1 MGKRS
6 GRARADDR
14 ARAPKSSEVRR
25 RHRGK
30 VSVDKMVG
38 IANIA
43 KALGGVHGPA
53 AQVGSC
59 SPYLDTQAGS
69 SSRSLDCVTTLEL
82 MHTYIKCS
90 II

>member
-1 MGKRS
+1 M
-6 GRARADDR
+6 
-14 ARAPKSSEVRR
+14 PESSEVRR

-38 IANIA
+38 TANIA

-69 SSRSLDCVTTLEL
+69 GSRFWLTFLGLRDYPNDTFADNRAVLVCGSARQA
-82 MHTYIKCS
+82 
-90 II
+90 